1 MCVNL
6 ARRSVTRRAGPVPC
20 LGDGDNDVYERSS
33 RHVGYSVSPGGY
45 TRAEGTE
52 PGDAGRRA
60 VFARAW
66 KVQVCA
72 ENKLLQFLSYLST
85 FYQYNLFFNLKF
97 VFCGSQN

>member
-20 LGDGDNDVYERSS
+20 LGDGDNDVCERSS
-33 RHVGYSVSPGGY
+33 RHVGYSVSTGGY
-45 TRAEGTE
+45 TPAEGTE

-66 KVQVCA
+66 YAQVCA
-72 ENKLLQFLSYLST
+72 DNTLLHFD
-85 FYQYNLFFNLKF
+85 K
-97 VFCGSQN
+97 